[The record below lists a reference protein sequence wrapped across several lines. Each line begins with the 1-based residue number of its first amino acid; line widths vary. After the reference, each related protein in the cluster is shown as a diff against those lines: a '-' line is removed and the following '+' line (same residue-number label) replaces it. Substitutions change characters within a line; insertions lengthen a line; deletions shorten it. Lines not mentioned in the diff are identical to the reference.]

1 MVHIQAGVF
10 LAIFCMAELS
20 IFVDESGHLICIVRY
35 PLTILFH
42 LSFIIK
48 VTASKRICKQWMFI
62 SITYGYPGHCIHTE
76 PIIRWEEVF
85 ETMSL
90 EDRRKLFDAIS
101 LFTRKSHIRGKTF
114 YEKKHFSDKLPPPLS
129 EPSTANQSPS
139 CLTFPFLPSS
149 IGKSTLFPSLFQ
161 PQV

>member
-1 MVHIQAGVF
+1 MHSKVSPYNIVSFVFHNQSDSIEENLQAMDVH
-10 LAIFCMAELS
+10 
-20 IFVDESGHLICIVRY
+20 HLHN
-35 PLTILFH
+35 L
-42 LSFIIK
+42 
-48 VTASKRICKQWMFI
+48 
-62 SITYGYPGHCIHTE
+62 GYPGHCIYTE
-76 PIIRWEEVF
+76 SIIRGEEVY